1 MPNLIKLNQKPT
13 LEEVAASLQFPVK
26 TKLDER
32 PKVFDSLVQTLQ
44 KSFVFDGR
52 PNFFNPL
59 KKTLQRSFA
68 NGFVFAF
75 KKKAKHLFTNTRVQT
90 NAREKPSVQQV
101 TWPGVNEIQ
110 QF

>member
-1 MPNLIKLNQKPT
+1 MNDRKFSTLLYRLCKRALLI
-13 LEEVAASLQFPVK
+13 
-26 TKLDER
+26 
-32 PKVFDSLVQTLQ
+32 
-44 KSFVFDGR
+44 DGR

-90 NAREKPSVQQV
+90 NAREKPSV
-101 TWPGVNEIQ
+101 
-110 QF
+110 